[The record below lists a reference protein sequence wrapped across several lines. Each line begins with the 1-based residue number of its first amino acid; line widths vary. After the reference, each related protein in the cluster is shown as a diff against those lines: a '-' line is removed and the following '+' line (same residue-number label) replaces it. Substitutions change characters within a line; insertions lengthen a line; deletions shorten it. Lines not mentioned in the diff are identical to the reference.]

1 MQTYQIDYLR
11 MRRLLPFLGAML
23 FFFFLLSCSDS
34 DDYFA
39 LGSKEQREEFRLLQ
53 RMLNEEPEDSPR
65 HGVLVQQIARELLS
79 AGSPERMRVFLTD
92 HVESHPDDPI
102 NGYYL
107 YLVAR
112 SYDESEAAP
121 VRRLYLRRVVR
132 NYPDVEVDGR
142 STHRLALQELVELVD
157 DPNEKVECYQQLLER
172 FADELDEGELYY
184 RLAKS
189 HEAAGEWDRAYKAYR
204 EFVEYPETRIPGVP
218 NVHRLVTQKLEFYDS
233 DKEWT
238 MNSLDDLVQEIKRA
252 IYLQNTPL
260 LLQYRAG
267 TGFFTMSWEQ
277 QEADFNSRIDSFDI
291 GAFLRRSRVSF
302 ASDLDISSNA
312 KEAYLRTW
320 GWSHRIPVWYL
331 YFRRVNY
338 PADPE
343 VHGDWE
349 WAGIYFGD
357 SL

>member
-1 MQTYQIDYLR
+1 MQTYQIDYRR
-11 MRRLLPFLGAML
+11 MRPLLPFFGALLFILLLG
-23 FFFFLLSCSDS
+23 CSNS

-39 LGSKEQREEFRLLQ
+39 LGSKEQQEEFRLLQ
-53 RMLNEEPEDSPR
+53 KMLAEEPEDSPR
-65 HGVLVQQIARELLS
+65 HSVLVQQIARKLLA
-79 AGSPERMRVFLTD
+79 AGSPERMRVFLTE
-92 HVESHPDDPI
+92 HVQSHLDDPV

-112 SYDESEAAP
+112 SYDGTEAAP
-121 VRRLYLRRVVR
+121 VRRMYLRRVLR
-132 NYPDVEVDGR
+132 NYPDVEVDGQ
-142 STHRLALQELVELVD
+142 STHLLALQDLVTLVD
-157 DPNEKVECYQQLLER
+157 DPNERVDYYRQLLER
-172 FADELDEGELYY
+172 FSDELDEGELYY
-184 RLAKS
+184 RLAES
-189 HEAAGEWDRAYKAYR
+189 YEAAGEWDQAYQAYR
-204 EFVEYPETRIPGVP
+204 EFLNYPDTRIPGVP
-218 NVHRLVTQKLEFYDS
+218 KVHREVSQKLAFYDS
-233 DKEWT
+233 GKEWT
-238 MNSLDDLVQEIKRA
+238 MNNLDDLVQEIKRA

-260 LLQYRAG
+260 LLRYRAG

-277 QEADFNSRIDSFDI
+277 EETDFNSRIDTFNI

-302 ASDLDISSNA
+302 ASDLHISSNA
-312 KEAYLRTW
+312 QEAYLRTW

-349 WAGIYFGD
+349 WGGIYFGE